1 MLRHESRSCN
11 YAEPVFLQQ
20 VLQLHQSVVIVAIPL
35 YSHSDGGISM
45 PFQMSQQ
52 HFPANTR
59 NTPGIHRHGDK
70 NWLSGGKRPLLRQ
83 GPAKQI
89 PLQHLFLVA

>member
-1 MLRHESRSCN
+1 
-11 YAEPVFLQQ
+11 
-20 VLQLHQSVVIVAIPL
+20 
-35 YSHSDGGISM
+35 M